1 MMDGI
6 PANIS
11 VAAARLPQSYEAANV
26 ALANCA
32 RLDECKDWRL

>member
-1 MMDGI
+1 MNGI

-11 VAAARLPQSYEAANV
+11 VAGARLPQSYEAAKV

-32 RLDECKDWRL
+32 SLDECKDWRL